1 MKESEL
7 DAAIRAL
14 RTSAP
19 TPWGDDTLD
28 RMASAITGSVAS
40 AELDHGIRALKDA
53 APPAWRDE
61 TLDQMARSVIERE
74 AVLRRRAALRRWIF
88 GGGVLAVGLALLW
101 GLSTRHGS
109 PPSPQPTRARA
120 PEMVVIATATAT
132 SVVRGP
138 LREESVGDARVR
150 FDASKTTLRWY
161 NRTPGF
167 EVVALERGA
176 ATFET
181 RAEPGGLLRVRAD
194 GILVENEGTRF
205 SVARGKGGRVMVRAE
220 SGAARVRMWM
230 PREMREGV
238 VLLEGEAREFESPT
252 EAPPTLEEETRVV
265 MEMVNR
271 ADRVKAASGLD
282 DATPILRDV
291 LERFPHHR
299 LAASAA
305 HRLGRWYRDRHQSRE
320 AIDAFRLEFMLAT
333 EEGLLESAV
342 ASECAVR
349 GVPYAPGDTPSGD
362 AR

>member
-1 MKESEL
+1 MKNSEL
-7 DAAIRAL
+7 DDAIQAL
-14 RTSAP
+14 RASAP

-28 RMASAITGSVAS
+28 RMASAITGSMAPT
-40 AELDHGIRALKDA
+40 ALEQGIGALKDA
-53 APPAWRDE
+53 APPKSSDE
-61 TLDQMARSVIERE
+61 KLDQIARSVIERE
-74 AVLRRRAALRRWIF
+74 AVLRRRGTLRRRII
-88 GGGVLAVGLALLW
+88 GGGVVLGVGIALLW
-101 GLSTRHGS
+101 GLSTRHAS
-109 PPSPQPTRARA
+109 APSHEPTQSREA
-120 PEMVVIATATAT
+120 VVIATANPHPVAP
-132 SVVRGP
+132 VP

-150 FDASKTTLRWY
+150 YVASTTTLRWY

-167 EVVALERGA
+167 EVVVLERGA

-181 RAEPGGLLRVRAD
+181 RADVGHLLRVKA
-194 GILVENEGTRF
+194 GGVLVENEGTRF
-205 SVARGKGGRVMVRAE
+205 SVALGTEGRVTVRAE

-230 PREMREGV
+230 PSEMRAGV
-238 VLLEGEAREFESPT
+238 VLREGEERGFEPPT
-252 EAPPTLEEETRVV
+252 EAPPTPEEETRVV

-305 HRLGRWYRDRHQSRE
+305 HRLGRWYQDRHQSRE
-320 AIDAFRLEFMLAT
+320 AIDAFRVEFMLAT
-333 EEGLLESAV
+333 EEGLLDSAV

-349 GVPYAPGDTPSGD
+349 GVPYAPGDTESGD